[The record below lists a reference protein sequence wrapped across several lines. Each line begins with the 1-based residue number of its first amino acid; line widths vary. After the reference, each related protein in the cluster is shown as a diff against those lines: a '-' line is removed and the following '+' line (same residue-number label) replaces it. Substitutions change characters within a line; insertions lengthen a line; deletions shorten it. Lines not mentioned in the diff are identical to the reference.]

1 MALKKLGFYTRRNL
15 WDYLQGSAS
24 LAKTRQS
31 FCRNSTDV
39 NYASRPW
46 LVFRTLISGALDSLA
61 DVLGTETEKV
71 MSVIDEQVN
80 LWFTQVLQLDL
91 KQLRLEA

>member
-1 MALKKLGFYTRRNL
+1 
-15 WDYLQGSAS
+15 
-24 LAKTRQS
+24 
-31 FCRNSTDV
+31 
-39 NYASRPW
+39 
-46 LVFRTLISGALDSLA
+46 LA